1 MGLQA
6 MRWLFAEPFAQIR
19 KEPRAIPRR
28 LDREQSNQR
37 LTDLV
42 SWADPVSRR
51 TREVFANNV
60 TIFLN
65 ERLGLFIMQVER
77 RV

>member
-6 MRWLFAEPFAQIR
+6 MRWLFTEPFAQIR
-19 KEPRAIPRR
+19 KEPSAILRR

-42 SWADPVSRR
+42 NLADPVSRR
-51 TREVFANNV
+51 IQEVFANNV

-65 ERLGLFIMQVER
+65 GRLGLFIMQIER
-77 RV
+77 RE